1 MDRMY
6 KQTDSQAAAFG
17 QRTAVKGFT
26 LIEIIIVLFIIG
38 LATGIAGIMISR
50 NSSSLELR
58 KFTKEMTSVL
68 RYARNSAV
76 SEKQIYC
83 LSFDPEKNMVT
94 LYSETIDYKIND
106 LVLSKELPDGIEI
119 MIGEGQDD
127 PHLEFMPQGNSSGG
141 MIEIRDREGRAYY
154 IEVNR
159 ITGKINVGK
168 AE

>member
-1 MDRMY
+1 MDLIYR
-6 KQTDSQAAAFG
+6 KKECLLSGSGRRSAA
-17 QRTAVKGFT
+17 KGFT

-58 KFTKEMTSVL
+58 TFTRDISSVL

-76 SEKQIYC
+76 SEKNIYC
-83 LSFDPEKNMVT
+83 LSFDHEKNMIT
-94 LYSETIDYKIND
+94 LYSETTDYKIID
-106 LVLSKELPDGIEI
+106 LVLSRELPDGIELL
-119 MIGEGQDD
+119 IGDGEEDS
-127 PHLEFMPQGNSSGG
+127 HLEFMPQGNSSGG
-141 MIEIRDREGRAYY
+141 TIEIRDEEGRSYY

-159 ITGKINVGK
+159 ITGKISVVK